1 MSLIELNDVGVKYR
15 IYNAQKRS
23 IKSELWRRVGGSV
36 SFDEQEHANVT
47 ALSGINLSIS
57 AGDRVALIGG
67 NGAGKS
73 TLLRVLAGII
83 EPCTGIVKRQG
94 KVSSL
99 LDMSMGLDPEATGI
113 ENIIVRSVILG
124 ATFVEARSRV
134 KEIEEFSGLG
144 EFLHFPLRTYSTGM
158 ALRLS
163 FAIATSAQPE
173 ILILDEMIGT
183 GDASFSTKARE
194 RLREFISSS
203 NIMVLAT
210 HNLASAKQFCN
221 RGIVMSRGAVL
232 TDAPI
237 DEAIDFYGKEGS
249 GSAL

>member
-1 MSLIELNDVGVKYR
+1 MSSIELYDVGVEYR

-23 IKSELWRRVGGSV
+23 IKSELWRRVGGNV
-36 SFDEQEHANVT
+36 SFDEHEHANVT
-47 ALSGINLSIS
+47 ALRGINLSVA
-57 AGDRVALIGG
+57 AGDRIALIGG

-73 TLLRVLAGII
+73 TLLRVLAGTI
-83 EPCTGIVKRQG
+83 EPCTGIVKRKG

-124 ATFVEARSRV
+124 ATFSEAKSRV
-134 KEIEEFSGLG
+134 KAIEEFSELG
-144 EFLHFPLRTYSTGM
+144 EFLNFPLRTYSTGM
-158 ALRLS
+158 MLRLS

-183 GDASFSTKARE
+183 GDAKFSAKARV
-194 RLREFISSS
+194 RLNEFISSS

-221 RGIVMSRGAVL
+221 RGIVMGKGAIL
-232 TDAPI
+232 SDAPI
-237 DEAIDFYGKEGS
+237 EEAIEFYGREGS
-249 GSAL
+249 ADVV